1 MLIEILGRTRNHQCF
16 EEKFIARDELKNFI
30 VKHKMKLKISLY
42 ISKKYKIYEP
52 K

>member
-1 MLIEILGRTRNHQCF
+1 MLVYVLGRTRNHQCF
-16 EEKFIARDELKNFI
+16 EENFKTRDELKNFI

-42 ISKKYKIYEP
+42 ISKKHKIYEP